1 MTGACHSCYFAAM
14 ATLEQQIKEKLV
26 ASLGL
31 KIAPDA
37 ITDEM
42 PLFVNGL
49 GLDSVDALEIAA
61 MLSAH
66 FNAEITEQDTG
77 RYREILANV
86 STLAKF
92 VRECQAAKA

>member
-1 MTGACHSCYFAAM
+1 MTAAQGSCYPAAM

-31 KIAPDA
+31 KIAPEA
-37 ITDEM
+37 IGDDM

-49 GLDSVDALEIAA
+49 GLDSVDALEISA
-61 MLSAH
+61 MLSTY
-66 FNAEITEQDTG
+66 FGAEITEQDSS

-86 STLAKF
+86 SALAKF
-92 VRECQAAKA
+92 VRECQAAKT